1 MLLHAMK
8 KRFQFASVVLSI
20 AMTVLVILFVKARNE
35 PTEVFQVDSGSITGL
50 KNKAG
55 DILIFKGIPFA
66 APPVGD
72 LRWKAPKLPEKWT
85 GVKKCEDFGASPM
98 QTEPRPFLV
107 YTSEFLIPDHP
118 IDEDCLYLN
127 IWAPS
132 KKSITKRPVF
142 VWIYGGGFSSG
153 GGNVPIYD
161 GEAMAKKGVVF
172 VSINYRVG
180 VFGFLSHPGLTKES
194 DAKASGNYGLL
205 DQIAALKWIQKN
217 IGAFGGDAGNVTIAG
232 QSAGSMSVHCLVAS
246 PLAKGL
252 FHRAIAESGCAMLPT
267 SGINTTSLSA
277 GEAQGIM
284 YAQDLGAKTIDE
296 MRRMSPEDLL
306 VKSKLRFAP
315 IIDGYVLPKPV
326 TEIFAA
332 NQQNNVPLITGWNAD
347 EGLVFAYKTKEDFR
361 KEAIDHYGENA
372 DTFLS
377 YYPASTDEESNA
389 SQVALARDMI
399 FALPDYS
406 WANIQSDQK
415 QKPVYVYNFT
425 RRPPATGDFIQYRSF
440 HTAEVGYALN
450 NLAFIN
456 RPWDAIDHQLAQTM
470 SSFWVNFAMNGDPNG
485 KGLPLWP
492 IYTTSEN
499 NVMVLNEK
507 PTAQRLEDKDRLDFL
522 HSILK

>member
-1 MLLHAMK
+1 
-8 KRFQFASVVLSI
+8 
-20 AMTVLVILFVKARNE
+20 
-35 PTEVFQVDSGSITGL
+35 
-50 KNKAG
+50 
-55 DILIFKGIPFA
+55 
-66 APPVGD
+66 
-72 LRWKAPKLPEKWT
+72 
-85 GVKKCEDFGASPM
+85 
-98 QTEPRPFLV
+98 
-107 YTSEFLIPDHP
+107 
-118 IDEDCLYLN
+118 
-127 IWAPS
+127 
-132 KKSITKRPVF
+132 
-142 VWIYGGGFSSG
+142 
-153 GGNVPIYD
+153 
-161 GEAMAKKGVVF
+161 
-172 VSINYRVG
+172 
-180 VFGFLSHPGLTKES
+180 
-194 DAKASGNYGLL
+194 
-205 DQIAALKWIQKN
+205 
-217 IGAFGGDAGNVTIAG
+217 
-232 QSAGSMSVHCLVAS
+232 
-246 PLAKGL
+246 
-252 FHRAIAESGCAMLPT
+252 MLPT